1 MKNKDENKATIPQLL
16 PKSVTGGK
24 QSAITIGTIHEG
36 TIATKGEGLRIPKY
50 SIGCKPKP
58 IGYTLVRFTGVTKSH
73 REVVHETWN
82 KRTHSASKK
91 KG

>member
-24 QSAITIGTIHEG
+24 QSAITIG

-82 KRTHSASKK
+82 KRKHSASTK